1 MKLINLLQSTISLNR
16 VVVERNKWIELL
28 EQFSTFASNLIYMIQ
43 RVQTIYLAIA
53 IILLSIVTLGQTLF
67 SFVGETSRFSF
78 TSYGIS
84 KMNLEDCKI
93 VEQQSFPFFIG
104 TIALILLMF
113 LCIMS
118 YKNLKRQFKL
128 GRTIFYLYL
137 LMLISVLILAYT
149 GDNLVNEKTTTRELG
164 IGFILFVC
172 GLPFVFLANTGIKR
186 DKKLLDSLN
195 RLR

>member
-1 MKLINLLQSTISLNR
+1 
-16 VVVERNKWIELL
+16 
-28 EQFSTFASNLIYMIQ
+28 MIQ
-43 RVQTIYLAIA
+43 RVQTLYLAIT
-53 IILLSIVTLGQTLF
+53 IILLTIITFGQTLF
-67 SFVGETSRFSF
+67 SFVNDATRFSF
-78 TSYGIS
+78 TSYGITKIDLKS
-84 KMNLEDCKI
+84 DKI

-104 TIALILLMF
+104 TIAMILLMV

-137 LMLISVLILAYT
+137 LMLISVIILAYT
-149 GDNLVNEKTTTRELG
+149 GDNLVDEKTTTRELG
-164 IGFILFVC
+164 LGFVLFVC